1 MDAIEY
7 GKKVSAP
14 KNIEKEGY
22 IFIDWYTT
30 KNFTKKFDFNTVVN
44 SDITL
49 KAVWVKVY
57 TVKFYTAGG
66 NNITSQIVE
75 EGAQKEGEEFH

>member
-30 KNFTKKFDFNTVVN
+30 KDFTKKFDFNTKITEETHIYAKYEKKTFTISFQTN
-44 SDITL
+44 SDSLISNKIIPLHT
-49 KAVWVKVY
+49 
-57 TVKFYTAGG
+57 
-66 NNITSQIVE
+66 
-75 EGAQKEGEEFH
+75 